1 MASPRA
7 VSPKTIQD
15 ITAAIHALKQA
26 RARLSRAGARRATEH
41 VRRCL
46 KSADGAPVSGSST
59 AHSGPHACR
68 RPQGSAAFPPSQGPI
83 PCQR

>member
-26 RARLSRAGARRATEH
+26 RARLLRAGARCATEH

-46 KSADGAPVSGSST
+46 KSAGGALR
-59 AHSGPHACR
+59 HSQRLLH
-68 RPQGSAAFPPSQGPI
+68 RPQWPARVPT
-83 PCQR
+83 